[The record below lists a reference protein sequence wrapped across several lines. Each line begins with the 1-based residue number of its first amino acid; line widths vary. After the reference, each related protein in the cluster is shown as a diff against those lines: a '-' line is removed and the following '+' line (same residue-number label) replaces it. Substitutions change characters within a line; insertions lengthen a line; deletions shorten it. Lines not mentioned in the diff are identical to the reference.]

1 MTDVAATLLA
11 KTMARVVRDHQPPDP
26 WQPGA
31 RADDTATPAAAA
43 VGQALAEI
51 GWPGLADEDIDA
63 SVVALAAVELGRGLV
78 SLGHVDAL
86 LGGSPVVDGL
96 VRHGRVHGRATEL
109 RPGDGLR
116 EVEILALAPA
126 AYGDASAVSVLTG
139 QRRGDD
145 VPAAAAARRLTAWR
159 AASIGYL
166 AGLAGAAFEACL
178 AHVRSRQAF
187 GTTLDAQPTV
197 QSRLADAA
205 TALDGVRLLAERE
218 HSWAAL
224 SYAAAAGTEI
234 TAACHQLSGALG
246 YTLEYPLQRRSRRA
260 RAMRSWAE
268 WAADACTT
276 EERHQPVDQ

>member
-1 MTDVAATLLA
+1 MTDAAALLA
-11 KTMARVVRDHQPPDP
+11 ETVARIVRDHQPPDP

-31 RADDTATPAAAA
+31 HADDTASQAAEMA
-43 VGQALAEI
+43 GRALAET
-51 GWPGLADEDIDA
+51 GWPGLAGEDIDA
-63 SVVALAAVELGRGLV
+63 AVLAAVELGRGLA

-96 VRHGRVHGRATEL
+96 VRHGRVHGSAVEL
-109 RPGDGLR
+109 RPGDGLG

-126 AYGDASAVSVLTG
+126 AYGDASAVAVVTG
-139 QRRGDD
+139 RRPVAD
-145 VPAAAAARRLTAWR
+145 VPAGAAARRLAAWR

-178 AHVRSRQAF
+178 AHVRSRKAF
-187 GTTLDAQPTV
+187 GATLDGQPMV

-205 TALDGVRLLAERE
+205 TALEGVRLLAERE

-224 SYAAAAGTEI
+224 SYAGTACTEV
-234 TAACHQLSGALG
+234 TAACHQLTGALG
-246 YTLEYPLQRRSRRA
+246 YTLDYPLQRYSRRA

-268 WAADACTT
+268 WAADTCASD
-276 EERHQPVDQ
+276 ERHQPVDQ